1 MSASDIR
8 FYVDTLIVET
18 IVGNTSLVKSADDTG
33 GMLSGLA
40 PMIQEYVG
48 AHIDQNDK
56 AGSIIDM
63 LAPAGL
69 FSIFRLLGH
78 PILGLLAGAA
88 ASALHID
95 IAGMIEVI
103 LKEVKSTLSS
113 GQKVVP
119 SQIDNAVSQAVQQYA
134 PQGEDQ
140 SPADDTME
148 NSVAQDLRYARM
160 LRLSLEQY
168 DRQLFRLTK
177 QAIPAQQIFAYAIGR
192 GARNTSYLGRIL
204 GWIFK
209 VFLWSAGFM
218 LLGDVANKM
227 LGRPNALSG
236 NYQAGSPQTASPAA
250 VPVPVTTQTKFSIIN
265 PSSQNTP
272 APQPWAEN
280 VTNDA
285 SSIENMLVN
294 FTKDVYAGL
303 DGKESAIQSSPTFQ
317 AVRDQI
323 VWYNHAAAGE
333 PKVYL
338 PSMYA
343 NKKAIVDHYIDEV
356 AKASV

>member
-1 MSASDIR
+1 MSSADIR

-18 IVGNTSLVKSADDTG
+18 IMGDPSLVKRGDTN
-33 GMLSGLA
+33 GMLSGVA
-40 PMIQEYVG
+40 PLITDYVSQ
-48 AHIDQNDK
+48 HINPEDK
-56 AGSIIDM
+56 VGSVIDM
-63 LAPAGL
+63 LAPTAIFGL
-69 FSIFRLLGH
+69 FKLFGH
-78 PILGLLAGAA
+78 GTLGLLFGVL
-88 ASALHID
+88 ASALHIN
-95 IAGMIEVI
+95 IGGMVEV
-103 LKEVKSTLSS
+103 LWQEVKNTLSN

-119 SQIDNAVSQAVQQYA
+119 SQIDSAVSQAVQQYA
-134 PQGEDQ
+134 PQEEDQ
-140 SPADDTME
+140 SPADTME
-148 NSVAQDLRYARM
+148 NSIAQDLRHARG

-177 QAIPAQQIFAYAIGR
+177 QTIPEQQLFAYAIGR
-192 GARNTSYLGRIL
+192 GARTTSMLGRIL

-209 VFLWSAGFM
+209 VALMSAGFM
-218 LLGDVANKM
+218 VAGDVANKM

-250 VPVPVTTQTKFSIIN
+250 VPTPITTQTTFKVN
-265 PSSQNTP
+265 PSYQNTP